1 MTIILSFSI
10 GRPKKHIN
18 GGKKK
23 MAYDLG
29 VPYFFVSMAGQTS
42 DGKDACLN
50 VWGDN
55 DSTSGNNVTTYGA
68 ENVNSQKWIVK
79 AEDGRA
85 RIYTAMASN
94 TQCLDFSRLTANYG
108 NADIYSKVNNAADT
122 LLEVRT
128 ENRDLNLYRIE
139 AVNYGRF
146 LTAKNV
152 SQNGG
157 DVRWEPATG
166 GNDQLWKF
174 TTTPDFIGGGS
185 GGDTSSKTISVYP
198 ILNQNFDGYQDSE
211 QKMRNWGCA
220 LCCGLSLSQTYGE
233 SVNHTWQ
240 YFFSNY
246 WTKTGYTWAAPCA
259 SFIENVYDLATIKV
273 EIDAGRPV
281 VVHAVNPNNADNQHW
296 VVAYGYTNGAGSAA
310 DIVVQ
315 DPWHESKINTH
326 GVLKT
331 TLAASMSRYVG
342 SYRLDRMKLTRPK

>member
-1 MTIILSFSI
+1 
-10 GRPKKHIN
+10 
-18 GGKKK
+18 

-185 GGDTSSKTISVYP
+185 GGDTSSKTISVCP

-220 LCCGLSLSQTYGE
+220 LCCGLSVSQTYGE

-246 WTKTGYTWAAPCA
+246 WTKTGYTWQLLAPLLLRTFMILQP
-259 SFIENVYDLATIKV
+259 SKWKLMQ
-273 EIDAGRPV
+273 V
-281 VVHAVNPNNADNQHW
+281 V
-296 VVAYGYTNGAGSAA
+296 
-310 DIVVQ
+310 
-315 DPWHESKINTH
+315 
-326 GVLKT
+326 L
-331 TLAASMSRYVG
+331 
-342 SYRLDRMKLTRPK
+342 